1 VLRLLI
7 EDTGHARKKC
17 KEFLELEL
25 FLHSRQ
31 STCLQK
37 ASVLQ
42 ATPDDIVDF
51 LIHRDLLGNGRTV
64 VHAVICLSRPMDGS
78 CGCPIRLAAES
89 VRGVASQLRT
99 RFFEIGC
106 GGAWVA
112 ESCSGNPVA
121 SKKVDHYVKAIRE
134 EQARAGCQV
143 TMARHRA
150 MLPMKLASL
159 ISAMAKEADRLLRS
173 DTSKYLQTMQDMA
186 WLCIQFR
193 AINRGADIASLK
205 VGNTLLGPNASCL
218 VLQFTF
224 SKTMRDGS
232 SHEFAVAARPGDP
245 TCPVRRFMNY
255 VNMTKRLRHWTWKDY
270 GAFVFQDLTSETPKA
285 VTAAAMAKRLKK
297 HLIAHDLDDN
307 EILHGLRAGGALAMA
322 LEGKSLKDIMA
333 QGFWASPSTALRY
346 VGLLSEIIGPEFLD
360 EVRRRHGDLLDQ
372 FHLHTTDHIPSLGDV

>member
-1 VLRLLI
+1 
-7 EDTGHARKKC
+7 
-17 KEFLELEL
+17 
-25 FLHSRQ
+25 
-31 STCLQK
+31 
-37 ASVLQ
+37 
-42 ATPDDIVDF
+42 
-51 LIHRDLLGNGRTV
+51 
-64 VHAVICLSRPMDGS
+64 LSRPMDGS

-112 ESCSGNPVA
+112 ESCSVNPVA

>member
-1 VLRLLI
+1 MLV

-31 STCLQK
+31 GTRLRRE
-37 ASVLQ
+37 SVLK

-51 LIHRDLLGNGRTV
+51 LIHRDLNGNGRTV
-64 VHAVICLSRPMDGS
+64 VHATTCLKRPMDGS
-78 CGCPIRLAAES
+78 CGCPLRLAAES

-112 ESCSGNPVA
+112 EFCSGNPVA
-121 SKKVDHYVKAIRE
+121 SKKVDQYVKAVRE

-150 MLPMKLASL
+150 MLPLKLAAL
-159 ISAMAKEADRLLRS
+159 ISAMAQAAERLLRT
-173 DTSKYLQTMQDMA
+173 DTTRYLQLLQDMA

-193 AINRGADIASLK
+193 AVNRGSEISSLN
-205 VGNTLLGPNASCL
+205 VGNTLIGPNASCL

-245 TCPVRRFMNY
+245 TCPVRRFTNY
-255 VNMTKRLRHWTWKDY
+255 VTMTKRLRQWPWKDY
-270 GAFVFQDLTSETPKA
+270 GAFVFQDLMSGPPKA
-285 VTAAAMAKRLKK
+285 VTASAMAKRLKR
-297 HLIAHDLDDN
+297 HLVAHDLDDN

-322 LEGKSLKDIMA
+322 LEGKSLQDIMA
-333 QGFWASPSTALRY
+333 QGFWACPSTALRY
-346 VGLLSEIIGPEFLD
+346 VGILAEIIGPEFLE
-360 EVRRRHGDLLDQ
+360 EVQRRHGDLLGQ
-372 FHLHTTDHIPSLGDV
+372 FQSQENTHIPCLGDV